1 MYMCKTASCR
11 PAETRKRL
19 AQVVSNLEVFPLD
32 ALAALRALAGAGD
45 SRLPAVQAAHVLT
58 QRRQR
63 RARHAATL
71 HTQGGAAAAAAAT
84 AAARLLT

>member
-1 MYMCKTASCR
+1 M
-11 PAETRKRL
+11 
-19 AQVVSNLEVFPLD
+19 FPLD
-32 ALAALRALAGAGD
+32 ALAALRALASAGD

-63 RARHAATL
+63 RARYTAAL